1 MSYYNFEMRRVA
13 QDAAEAAVSKARA
26 DAARAESLR
35 KRLEQIIGT
44 VPEEH
49 VTADQ
54 VGRYGLEK
62 FRQDLPRNGNHAE
75 ALEYYLAGCASRA
88 HDAMRRGGMD
98 SRETPDWLQRFLGTT

>member
-1 MSYYNFEMRRVA
+1 MSYYTFEMRRVA

-35 KRLEQIIGT
+35 TRLEQMIGP

-62 FRQDLPRNGNHAE
+62 FGQQLPKNGNHGE
-75 ALEYYLAGCASRA
+75 ALEYYLSGCTSRA
-88 HDAMRRGGMD
+88 NDTRGRGMD
-98 SRETPDWLQRFLGTT
+98 SRETPDWLQQLLGR